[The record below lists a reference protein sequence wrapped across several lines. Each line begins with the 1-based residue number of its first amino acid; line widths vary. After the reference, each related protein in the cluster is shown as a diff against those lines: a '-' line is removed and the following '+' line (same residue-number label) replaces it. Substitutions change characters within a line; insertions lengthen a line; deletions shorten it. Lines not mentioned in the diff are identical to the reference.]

1 LIQPKV
7 VCQTDLPHANM
18 RSNSLETCG
27 NMMAVAYQT
36 TKKDMQPITLLIRAA
51 GGAAALPP

>member
-1 LIQPKV
+1 
-7 VCQTDLPHANM
+7 M

-51 GGAAALPP
+51 GGAAALPQ